1 VILLVTNVVSEPMRP
16 EPDPNVL
23 GWLDAQAAESLYLS
37 TVSLA
42 ELLLG
47 VENLPAGKRRKA
59 LAQALDEQIVALF
72 GERILAF
79 DMRAADAYPR
89 IVIRARRHGHPIAV
103 PDAQIAAIAASRE
116 FAVAT
121 RDVAQFQAAG
131 VPTINPWTAP
141 SATEP
146 GSRRRS
152 KPQP

>member
-1 VILLVTNVVSEPMRP
+1 VILLDTNVVSEPMRP
-16 EPDPNVL
+16 RPDRSVL

-47 VENLPAGKRRKA
+47 IENLPAGKRRKA

-79 DMRAADAYPR
+79 DIRAAEAYAR
-89 IVIRARRHGHPIAV
+89 VVIRARRHGHPIAV
-103 PDAQIAAIAASRE
+103 PDVEIAATAASRG
-116 FAVAT
+116 FIVAT
-121 RDVAQFQAAG
+121 RDAAPFQAAD

-141 SATEP
+141 HEAEP
-146 GSRRRS
+146 AGRRRR